1 MYLARSAAD
10 EPRGIAGVCAAAI
23 AAVDRARAARYAL
36 AVNAIRLGVVVWL
49 TDQSMAVTDLART
62 LEQAG
67 IESLFLTE
75 HTHVPVS
82 RRDVLDNP
90 VHSLDAHL
98 LDSFTALGAAAA
110 VTSRLVLGTGICIIP
125 QHDPIILAKQ
135 VATIDHLSA
144 GRFAFGVAAGW
155 LFEEMQNHGVQP
167 SQRWARMTE
176 QILAMKQI
184 WTQQQAEFHG
194 RFVDFDPIWLEP
206 KPVQAPHPPVLIG
219 GDGPRALRVAA
230 ECGDGWLPIVVDAAS
245 FEQQLTLLK
254 RLLGQAGRPD
264 IEVTACFVEINRE
277 LMTRCAQLGVAR
289 FAVIAPIQDRDRLQS
304 FLDQYLNTADRI
316 RA

>member
-1 MYLARSAAD
+1 MN
-10 EPRGIAGVCAAAI
+10 GIK
-23 AAVDRARAARYAL
+23 
-36 AVNAIRLGVVVWL
+36 LGVAVWL
-49 TDQSMAVTDLART
+49 TDQGMAVTDLARA

-75 HTHVPVS
+75 HTHLPVS
-82 RRDVLDNP
+82 RRDVLDDP

-110 VTSRLVLGTGICIIP
+110 VTSRLVLGTGICVIP

-144 GRFAFGVAAGW
+144 GRFVFGVAAGW
-155 LFEEMQNHGVQP
+155 LVEEMQNHGVRP

-206 KPVQAPHPPVLIG
+206 KPVQVPHPPVLVG

-230 ECGDGWLPIVVDAAS
+230 ECGDGWLPVVVSAAD
-245 FEQQLTLLK
+245 FEQQLTHLRGL
-254 RLLGQAGRPD
+254 REQAGKPD
-264 IEVTACFVEINRE
+264 IEVTAILVEINHE

-289 FAVIAPIQDRDRLQS
+289 FAVIAPIQDRDQLHS
-304 FLDQYLNTADRI
+304 FLDQYFSTADRI

>member
-1 MYLARSAAD
+1 M
-10 EPRGIAGVCAAAI
+10 
-23 AAVDRARAARYAL
+23 
-36 AVNAIRLGVVVWL
+36 NAIKLGVAVWL
-49 TDQSMAVTDLART
+49 TDQGMAVTDLARA

-75 HTHVPVS
+75 HTHLPVS
-82 RRDVLDNP
+82 RRDVLDDP

-110 VTSRLVLGTGICIIP
+110 VTSRLVLGTGICVIP
-125 QHDPIILAKQ
+125 QRDPIILAKQ

-144 GRFAFGVAAGW
+144 GRFVFGVAAGW
-155 LFEEMQNHGVQP
+155 LVEEMQNHGVRP

-206 KPVQAPHPPVLIG
+206 KPVQVPHPPVLVG

-230 ECGDGWLPIVVDAAS
+230 ECGDGWLPVVVSAAD
-245 FEQQLTLLK
+245 FEQQLTHLRGL
-254 RLLGQAGRPD
+254 REQAGKPD
-264 IEVTACFVEINRE
+264 IEVTAILVEINHE

-289 FAVIAPIQDRDRLQS
+289 FAVIAPIQDRDQLHS
-304 FLDQYLNTADRI
+304 FLDQYFSTADRI

>member
-1 MYLARSAAD
+1 MN
-10 EPRGIAGVCAAAI
+10 GIK
-23 AAVDRARAARYAL
+23 
-36 AVNAIRLGVVVWL
+36 LGVAVWL
-49 TDQSMAVTDLART
+49 TDQGMAVTDLARA

-75 HTHVPVS
+75 HTHLPVS
-82 RRDVLDNP
+82 RRDVLDDP

-110 VTSRLVLGTGICIIP
+110 VTSRLVLGTGICVIP
-125 QHDPIILAKQ
+125 QRDPIILAKQ

-144 GRFAFGVAAGW
+144 GRFVFGVAAGW
-155 LFEEMQNHGVQP
+155 LVEEMQNHGVRP

-206 KPVQAPHPPVLIG
+206 KPVQVPHPPVLVG

-230 ECGDGWLPIVVDAAS
+230 ECGDGWLPVVVNAAD
-245 FEQQLTLLK
+245 FEQQLTHLRGL
-254 RLLGQAGRPD
+254 REQAGKPD
-264 IEVTACFVEINRE
+264 IEVTAILVEINHE

-289 FAVIAPIQDRDRLQS
+289 FAVIAPIQDRDQLHS
-304 FLDQYLNTADRI
+304 FLDQYFSTADRI